1 MYPYA
6 ILSVVERP
14 IPAAVAI
21 TSRCFFGMFRSRS
34 MRAGRS
40 THMAPLSHHM
50 RSIASPHMEQE
61 LVFNPYMDKRQTKN
75 VLAENVERLKGDATY
90 AKFPAKVGQGS
101 IARVLA
107 GQNVRLST
115 LDALAKGFRLQ
126 AWELLFPDLD
136 PAYPPSIRIAEERE
150 ELEELRQWR
159 DEVMSRAARM
169 GHGRVVDDGGANV
182 PDGHSKG
189 KGSQSQNPRR

>member
-14 IPAAVAI
+14 IPAARE
-21 TSRCFFGMFRSRS
+21 TMSRCFFGMARSRS
-34 MRAGRS
+34 IRVGRS
-40 THMAPLSHHM
+40 THMALLSHHM
-50 RSIASPHMEQE
+50 RSNASPHVEQE
-61 LVFNPYMDKRQTKN
+61 LVFNPHMDKRPTKD
-75 VLAENVERLKGDATY
+75 VLAENVERLKGDVTY

-115 LDALAKGFRLQ
+115 LEALAKGFRLQ

-136 PAYPPSIRIAEERE
+136 PAYPPSRRIAEERE

-159 DEVMSRAARM
+159 DEVMSRAERM
-169 GHGRVVDDGGANV
+169 GRGRVVDDGGPNG
-182 PDGHSKG
+182 PDGNSKG
-189 KGSQSQNPRR
+189 KGSKSQNSGR

>member
-14 IPAAVAI
+14 MPAAVA
-21 TSRCFFGMFRSRS
+21 TMSRCFFGMARSRS
-34 MRAGRS
+34 IRLGRS

-50 RSIASPHMEQE
+50 RSIASPHVEQE
-61 LVFNPYMDKRQTKN
+61 LVSNPHMDKRQPKD

-101 IARVLA
+101 IARVLS

-115 LDALAKGFRLQ
+115 LEALAKGFRLQ
-126 AWELLFPDLD
+126 AWELLFPGLD
-136 PAYPPSIRIAEERE
+136 PAYPPSRRIAEERE

-159 DEVMSRAARM
+159 EEIEARAARM
-169 GHGRVVDDGGANV
+169 RHGRVVDSGGASN
-182 PDGHSKG
+182 PDGDSKG
-189 KGSQSQNPRR
+189 KGSKSQNPGR